1 MSWRMGLRRMQRVLE
16 LRGGEAMPV
25 ALSFGCFFCLL
36 AASHVLRPIREA
48 LGIEGGVYTLPW
60 LWTGTFVG
68 TLVLYPALGAL
79 ASRTTRTRF
88 AGAVFAT
95 IAASLIVFRMLLA
108 GDLPEVP
115 LARAYYVW
123 VSVFNVLLTSVFWG
137 VMADVFSNEQ
147 GRRLFG
153 AIAAGGT
160 AGAVCGTIT
169 TRLLVRAF
177 GVEGMLLIAAILIGG
192 ALVCV
197 AGLSRGPRTGDG
209 SAAARDPIIGGHILD
224 GLSHVARSRYL
235 LTICA
240 SILLLTST
248 ATFVYFQQAWI
259 VDREIADRAGRTE
272 FFADVDF
279 GAQMLTLLV
288 QLILTR
294 WAIRRV
300 GLTGLLVAVP
310 LVTGLGFAA
319 LAIAPALAV
328 VAVAQ
333 VLRRASENGFG
344 RPGREILFTVVSRED
359 KFKAKNVV
367 DVVVYRGGDA
377 VVGWLNIG
385 LKAAGLGL
393 GALALAALPLC
404 ALWVFTGVA
413 LGRMEERRRRGELI
427 EERAT

>member
-1 MSWRMGLRRMQRVLE
+1 MGLRRMPRVLD
-16 LRGGEAMPV
+16 LRRGEATPA
-25 ALSFGCFFCLL
+25 ALSFACFFCLL

-48 LGIEGGVYTLPW
+48 LGIEGGVYILPW

-160 AGAVCGTIT
+160 AGAVCGTVT

-177 GVEGMLLIAAILIGG
+177 GVEGMLLIAACLIGV

-197 AGLSRGPRTGDG
+197 AGLSRGARAGDG
-209 SAAARDPIIGGHILD
+209 SAQPDPIIGGKILD

-272 FFADVDF
+272 FFANVDF

-288 QLILTR
+288 QLVLTR
-294 WAIRRV
+294 WMIRRV
-300 GLTGLLVAVP
+300 GVTGLLVAVP

-328 VAVAQ
+328 VAAAQ
-333 VLRRASENGFG
+333 VLRRASENGLG
-344 RPGREILFTVVSRED
+344 RPAREILFTVVTRED

-377 VVGWLNIG
+377 VVGWVNIG

-404 ALWVFTGVA
+404 ALWTFTAVA
-413 LGRMEERRRRGELI
+413 LGRMEERRRRELL
-427 EERAT
+427 EERPT

>member
-1 MSWRMGLRRMQRVLE
+1 MSWRMGLRRIRGLLE
-16 LRGGEAMPV
+16 LRGGEGMPA
-25 ALSFGCFFCLL
+25 ALSFACFFCLL

-88 AGAVFAT
+88 AAAVFAT

-160 AGAVCGTIT
+160 AGAVCGTVT

-177 GVEGMLLIAAILIGG
+177 GVEGMLLIAAVLIGV

-197 AGLSRGPRTGDG
+197 AGLSRKRRADDG
-209 SAAARDPIIGGHILD
+209 SVPPDPIIGGHILD

-272 FFADVDF
+272 FFANVDF

-288 QLILTR
+288 QLVLTR

-300 GLTGLLVAVP
+300 GVTGLLVAVP

-319 LAIAPALAV
+319 LAIAPALMV

-333 VLRRASENGFG
+333 VLRRASENGLG
-344 RPGREILFTVVSRED
+344 RPAREILFTVVSRED

-377 VVGWLNIG
+377 VVGWLNVG

-413 LGRMEERRRRGELI
+413 LGRMEERRRRQIL
-427 EERAT
+427 EERPT

>member
-1 MSWRMGLRRMQRVLE
+1 M
-16 LRGGEAMPV
+16 
-25 ALSFGCFFCLL
+25 
-36 AASHVLRPIREA
+36 
-48 LGIEGGVYTLPW
+48 
-60 LWTGTFVG
+60 
-68 TLVLYPALGAL
+68 
-79 ASRTTRTRF
+79 
-88 AGAVFAT
+88 
-95 IAASLIVFRMLLA
+95 
-108 GDLPEVP
+108 
-115 LARAYYVW
+115 
-123 VSVFNVLLTSVFWG
+123 
-137 VMADVFSNEQ
+137 
-147 GRRLFG
+147 
-153 AIAAGGT
+153 
-160 AGAVCGTIT
+160 CGTIT

-177 GVEGMLLIAAILIGG
+177 GVEGMLLIAAVLIVG
-192 ALVCV
+192 ALGCV

-209 SAAARDPIIGGHILD
+209 SASSRDPIIGGHLLD

-259 VDREIADRAGRTE
+259 VDREIGDRAGRTE

-333 VLRRASENGFG
+333 VLRRASENGLG

-377 VVGWLNIG
+377 VVGWLNVG

-413 LGRMEERRRRGELI
+413 LGRMEERRRRELA